1 MIGLGSDKKNQ
12 MMVLFPKN
20 LINTDAFSACL
31 SFQPVG
37 SSFRRVPSNPPLWD
51 LTTLYLFLVLV
62 VFILCRYNIIGSP
75 SKSSLTS
82 PPCLPHGSP
91 KNRER
96 LLQAHVCRMRIA
108 INMYIININDVWDEQ
123 KLNPNQHDSGLN
135 LLVYRP
141 LIQHAFLPVHPQHRS
156 LQ

>member
-1 MIGLGSDKKNQ
+1 MQWVPLLGEPPPTHLLNHEINYNQ
-12 MMVLFPKN
+12 PVPSYIISNKWYQYHAYS
-20 LINTDAFSACL
+20 LI
-31 SFQPVG
+31 FQPVQWVPLLR
-37 SSFRRVPSNPPLWD
+37 RRVPSNPPLWD

-96 LLQAHVCRMRIA
+96 LLQAHACKRKKVVMVLR
-108 INMYIININDVWDEQ
+108 YLKWFLPQ
-123 KLNPNQHDSGLN
+123 KIVHDS
-135 LLVYRP
+135 
-141 LIQHAFLPVHPQHRS
+141 FFS
-156 LQ
+156 LTRTNFTNNDE